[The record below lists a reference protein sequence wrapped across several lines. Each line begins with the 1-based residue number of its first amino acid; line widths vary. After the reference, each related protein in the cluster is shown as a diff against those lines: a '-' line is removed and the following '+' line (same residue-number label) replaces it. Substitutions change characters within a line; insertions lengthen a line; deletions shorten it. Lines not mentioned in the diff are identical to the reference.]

1 MNETFEYLKSF
12 AQFPFALRAYLRSGL
27 TVDRAQDIVRRRLD
41 EREDRFVAMAERS
54 IYSHSPSPYLALL
67 KLADCELGDLRQLV
81 KQRGLE
87 GALRSLREA
96 GVYIT
101 FEEYKGRKPVVRHG
115 KTIPVKP
122 GDFDNPAARRDFA
135 LTTGGSTGVP
145 TAVFQDLDHIAAG
158 APHHMLMLDAWGVLN
173 SPVVQWMHTLP
184 GGGLRFILQRAYF
197 ERYPE
202 RWFAPNPWRDSRYWL
217 KYAGATLYMT
227 FWMRVLGV
235 NVSLPQ
241 VVTMDKA
248 HLITQCVRHLLDVHG
263 RCLLYTSVSRGL
275 RVCLAAE
282 KDGTSLAGTTIRV
295 GGEPVTA
302 AKAEAMRR
310 SGARVL
316 PAYGGID
323 TGSIGLG
330 CADPDETDEVHLCKD
345 AFAVITQPYSADG
358 GGTAVPAFNL
368 TSLLDTSSKV
378 MLNYQSDDYG
388 ILRERSCGCPLDGL
402 GFTTHLHGI
411 RSYSKLVG
419 EAVTLVG
426 EEMQRIIEHH
436 LPARFGGGPLD
447 YQLMEE
453 EDSTGLTKLAL
464 IIDPSVNITD
474 ERRVV
479 EFVMNALTESSP
491 AGDSAR
497 RVWQQT
503 QTLQVRRMPPVLTAR
518 GKLLPLHLHKPG
530 GSNRDI

>member
-1 MNETFEYLKSF
+1 MNETLEYLKSF
-12 AQFPFALRAYLRSGL
+12 AQFPLALRRYLRPGL
-27 TVDRAQDIVRRRLD
+27 TVEGAREIVQRRME
-41 EREDRFVAMAERS
+41 ERDDRFLALVERS
-54 IYSHSPSPYLALL
+54 IYGQPGSPYLALL
-67 KLADCELGDLRQLV
+67 RLAGCEPGDLRALV
-81 KQRGLE
+81 KQKGLE
-87 GALRSLREA
+87 GALRVLREA
-96 GVYIT
+96 GVYVT
-101 FEEYKGRKPVVRHG
+101 FEEFKGRKPIVRHG
-115 KTIPVKP
+115 QAIPAKP
-122 GDFDNPAARRDFA
+122 SDFDNPFARRDFA

-158 APHHMLMLDAWGVLN
+158 APHHMLMLDAWGVLS

-202 RWFAPNPWRDSRYWL
+202 RWFAPNPWRDSKYWL
-217 KYAGATLYMT
+217 KYAAATLYMT
-227 FWMRVLGV
+227 FWMRALGV
-235 NVSLPQ
+235 KVSLPQ
-241 VVTMDKA
+241 VVTMDEARVIA
-248 HLITQCVRHLLDVHG
+248 HCVRDVLDREG

-282 KDGTSLAGTTIRV
+282 KEGIDLTGTTIRV
-295 GGEPVTA
+295 GGEPVTL
-302 AKAEAMRR
+302 AKAQAMRR
-310 SGARVL
+310 AGVRVL

-330 CADPDETDEVHLCKD
+330 CAHPDETDEVHLCKD
-345 AFAVITQPYSADG
+345 AFAVISHPYPIE
-358 GGTAVPAFNL
+358 GTGTSVPAFNL

-388 ILRERSCGCPLDGL
+388 VMRERSCGCPLERL

-426 EEMQRIIEHH
+426 DEMVRILEHH

-453 EDSTGLTKLAL
+453 EDANGFTKLAL
-464 IIDPSVNITD
+464 IIDPEVSIAD
-474 ERRVV
+474 ERQVV
-479 EFVMNALTESSP
+479 EFVMNSLTESSP

-503 QTLQVRRMPPVLTAR
+503 QTLQVKRMPPVLTAR
-518 GKLLPLHLHKPG
+518 GKLLPLHLHRPDRT
-530 GSNRDI
+530 S